1 MRSGESRPW
10 RDVLRETTGRPF
22 DAQAMVE
29 YFAPLY
35 EWLKVQNRGCTGTLP
50 N

>member
-1 MRSGESRPW
+1 
-10 RDVLRETTGRPF
+10 VLRETTGRPL

-35 EWLKVQNRGCTGTLP
+35 EWLKVQNRGRTATLP
-50 N
+50 D